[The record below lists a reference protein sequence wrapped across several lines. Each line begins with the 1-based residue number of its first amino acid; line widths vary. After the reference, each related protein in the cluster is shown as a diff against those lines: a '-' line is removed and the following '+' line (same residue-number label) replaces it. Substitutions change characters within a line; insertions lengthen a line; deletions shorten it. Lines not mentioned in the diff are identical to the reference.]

1 MKKITPPV
9 RWFLL
14 LLGIGLMLWAGPLVY
29 SGWRDGFAIYLLFTY
44 VAAPVL
50 SLAVPFFGGT
60 RGLHPM
66 AAFFPI
72 GTAVLFSTVGDHGGM
87 AIGMMLVAL
96 ISCVAGNEVKKRR
109 EAKEGTHCG
118 RR

>member
-1 MKKITPPV
+1 M
-9 RWFLL
+9 
-14 LLGIGLMLWAGPLVY
+14 LLGIGLFLWVSPLGY
-29 SGWRDGFAIYLLFTY
+29 INWKQGFEMYLLLMY

-50 SLAVPFFGGT
+50 SLVLPFFGGMK
-60 RGLHPM
+60 GLHPM

-72 GTAVLFSTVGDHGGM
+72 GSAALFSTVGDHGGM
-87 AIGMMLVAL
+87 ALGMMLVSL

-109 EAKEGTHCG
+109 EAKEAQRG

>member
-9 RWFLL
+9 RWFLA
-14 LLGIGLMLWAGPLVY
+14 LLGIALFLWLSPLVY
-29 SGWRDGFAIYLLFTY
+29 INWNQGFEMYLVLMYF
-44 VAAPVL
+44 AAPIL
-50 SLAVPFFGGT
+50 SLVLPFMGGI

-87 AIGMMLVAL
+87 ALGMMVVSL
-96 ISCVAGNEVKKRR
+96 IACVAGNEVKKRR
-109 EAKEGTHCG
+109 EAKEAHRGG
-118 RR
+118 R